1 MIGKNIQIF
10 RKQMGMTQEAL
21 AERVDVARQTVVKWE
36 SGESMP
42 DLEMAGRIAE
52 VLQVSVDDL
61 VNAQEGEVESD
72 RRMKGKHLFGL
83 VTVGDKGQIV
93 IPARARKVFNL
104 RPGDQLMVLGD
115 EGQGLALVDARLFM
129 AAAEMKSVATIAEEM
144 KNGK

>member
-10 RKQMGMTQEAL
+10 RKQMDMTQETL
-21 AERVDVARQTVVKWE
+21 AERVDVARQTIVKWE
-36 SGESMP
+36 SGESSP

-52 VLQVSVDDL
+52 ALQVSVDDL

-83 VTVGDKGQIV
+83 VTVGEKGQIV

-115 EGQGLALVDARLFM
+115 ENSGIALVNAEFFM
-129 AAAEMKSVATIAEEM
+129 MVAEGM
-144 KNGK
+144 KNGF